1 MTVII
6 MQEIFTQARRWEFF
20 HELLDFIGIEKGRLQ
35 FSWISASEGKK
46 FADVVSKV
54 TEDIKALGPFT
65 AYKKMN
71 SEFTAMFPEEPADK
85 EIVIKEEETVNDG
98 RA

>member
-1 MTVII
+1 MLG
-6 MQEIFTQARRWEFF
+6 IFMRRRRWDFF

-54 TEDIKALGPFT
+54 TEDIIAMGPFT
-65 AYKKMN
+65 DYKKMN
-71 SEFTAMFPEEPADK
+71 AEFTAFFPEEADDAK
-85 EIVIKEEETVNDG
+85 NIVIKEEEIVL
-98 RA
+98 